1 MVLKLS
7 TAQLAAI
14 RSHAES
20 TYPEECCGLFLG
32 SINGTEK
39 MVVEVWPSENVYNSQ
54 TTVEFFSETNLTKKN
69 RYVIE
74 PKLLLKAQKQARE
87 SKQAV
92 IGFYHSHIDSSAI
105 PSECDREYAWP
116 IYSYLIIS
124 VHQGKAVGEC
134 SWCLDDNRQFQPE
147 EIVYLSPATIKLDNL

>member
-32 SINGTEK
+32 YIKGSEK

-54 TTVEFFSETNLTKKN
+54 TTVEFFSSPSLTKRH

-74 PKLLLKAQKQARE
+74 PKILLKAQKEARE
-87 SKQAV
+87 RQQAV
-92 IGFYHSHIDSSAI
+92 IGFYHSHIDSSAV

-124 VHQGKAVGEC
+124 VHQGQTVAER

-147 EIVYLSPATIKLDNL
+147 EILYLSPATIKLDNL